1 MSGKLSFKKIGYENI
16 IAVLVGAVMIVSF
29 VIGVSKISSADLPF
43 ESEETSVDISDTTV
57 SEESE
62 QPSVPEQKP
71 SENKYKYY
79 NELDLKSTFVENS
92 SVADGALSIITTN
105 NAVYPNVDENI
116 LKSFYSYTN
125 KHKMYGLS
133 DINQYAFSE
142 AAENFDKFIISFCTA
157 VPENNILIDKGYVS
171 PEGTFKGN
179 IVNNIDFDSHDI
191 DLMSGYSVRFSRYP
205 KGDEY
210 SYLVDQSYKYGI
222 VQRYPDNRENYT
234 GFEESKSIY
243 RYVGLQ
249 HSEYMNYY
257 NYSLEEY
264 IDKLRTEKI
273 IEFDSD
279 LFPGTA
285 YVTCYFPVDV
295 ETSETVVKVPF
306 DDSMRYSISGDGT
319 RGFIVTITVN
329 K

>member
-1 MSGKLSFKKIGYENI
+1 MSNKQSFKKIGYTDI
-16 IAVLVGAVMIVSF
+16 IAIIVGVIMIVSF
-29 VIGVSKISSADLPF
+29 AVGVSKISSTDLPF
-43 ESEETSVDISDTTV
+43 EQDISSEEPSDISV
-57 SEESE
+57 SEEPE

-71 SENKYKYY
+71 VENKYKYY
-79 NELDLKSTFVENS
+79 NELDLKNTFVSNS
-92 SVADGALSIITTN
+92 TVANGALSVITKS
-105 NAVYPNVDENI
+105 NAVFPTVDENV

-142 AAENFDKFIISFCTA
+142 AAEYFDKFIVSFCTA
-157 VPENNILIDKGYVS
+157 VPDNNILIDKGYVS
-171 PEGTFKGN
+171 PDGTFKGS
-179 IVNNIDFDSHDI
+179 IVNNVDFDSQDI
-191 DLMSGYSVRFSRYP
+191 DLMSGYTIRLGRYP
-205 KGDEY
+205 KGNEY

-234 GFEESKSIY
+234 GFSESKSIY
-243 RYVGLQ
+243 RYVGLE

-264 IDKLRTEKI
+264 IDKLRTEKV

-279 LFPGTA
+279 LFPGIA

-295 ETSETVVKVPF
+295 ESNETIIKVPF
-306 DDSMRYSISGDGT
+306 EDSVNYTISGDGT
-319 RGFIVTITVN
+319 RGFIVTITV
-329 K
+329 KK